1 MKNIIHIFGASG
13 SGTTTLGRKICSELG
28 YYFMDT
34 DDYFWFPTDP
44 KYIQARPREE
54 RYKLMK
60 ADIERAD
67 NVVLSGSLAGWGDE
81 MIPFFTLAIRLKTD
95 TEIRI
100 ERLKKR
106 EKAAFGKRIEA
117 GGDMY
122 RQHQDFLEW
131 ARAYDTGSV
140 EIRSKA
146 RHDAWQK
153 ILPCEVLLLDGADN
167 LEDNFL
173 KIKNYLQECE
183 NEGK

>member
-1 MKNIIHIFGASG
+1 MF
-13 SGTTTLGRKICSELG
+13 LEL
-28 YYFMDT
+28 
-34 DDYFWFPTDP
+34 PV
-44 KYIQARPREE
+44 REQ
-54 RYKLMK
+54 R
-60 ADIERAD
+60 R
-67 NVVLSGSLAGWGDE
+67 LAGKSAVSLG
-81 MIPFFTLAIRLKTD
+81 ITLWIQTIISGFPQ
-95 TEIRI
+95 TPNT
-100 ERLKKR
+100 
-106 EKAAFGKRIEA
+106 
-117 GGDMY
+117 Y